1 MIRTMH
7 PLLDKSY
14 KGVFPFNIGTT
25 SFIYPDDYVPN
36 VKMLG
41 PYLENIE
48 LLLFESNYTG
58 ALPSKHAIRELAN
71 LAKEFNLAYNVH
83 LPTDVSISSRDP
95 QQQSLAVKTII
106 RVAERVA
113 PLSPTTLT
121 LHVPYNET
129 SRDKNDVRSWQER
142 AIKNLAKILANGT
155 PSRLISI
162 ENLDYPFE
170 FLDPIISELDL
181 TICLDCGHLILHG
194 DDIEKFFNTHSA
206 KTAIIHLYGVA
217 KNHFHGA
224 LDQLPEKLMAPIMRL
239 LAQFNGIVSMEVFS
253 YTDLDAS
260 LKFMEQCWSRQQRDE
275 THSNRL
281 PT

>member
-1 MIRTMH
+1 MY
-7 PLLDKSY
+7 PSLSKSY

-58 ALPSKHAIRELAN
+58 ALPSKHAIRELAG
-71 LAKEFNLAYNVH
+71 LAKEFNLTYNVH
-83 LPTDVSISSRDP
+83 LPTDISISSRNP
-95 QQQSLAVKTII
+95 QQQHIAVETIN

-121 LHVPYNET
+121 LHVPYNGISLEE
-129 SRDKNDVRSWQER
+129 DDVKSWQER
-142 AIKNLAKILANGT
+142 VVKNLSKILANGT
-155 PSRLISI
+155 PSHLISI

-170 FLDPIISELDL
+170 FLVPIISELDL
-181 TICLDCGHLILHG
+181 TICFDCGHLILHG
-194 DDIEKFFNTHSA
+194 DDIEKFFNTHSV

-224 LDQLPEKLMAPIMRL
+224 LDQLPENLMAPIMRL
-239 LAQFNGIVSMEVFS
+239 LAKFNGIVSMEVFS
-253 YTDLDAS
+253 YADLNAS
-260 LKFMEQCWSRQQRDE
+260 LKFMEKCWNHPQMDS
-275 THSNRL
+275 
-281 PT
+281 

>member
-1 MIRTMH
+1 MYST
-7 PLLDKSY
+7 LSKSY
-14 KGVFPFNIGTT
+14 KGAFPFNIGTT
-25 SFIYPDDYVPN
+25 SFIYPDDYVAN

-48 LLLFESNYTG
+48 LLLFESNHTD
-58 ALPSKHAIRELAN
+58 ALPSKQVIGELAN
-71 LAKEFNLAYNVH
+71 LAKDFNLTYNVH

-95 QQQSLAVKTII
+95 QQQSIAVETII

-121 LHVPYNET
+121 LHVPYNEAT
-129 SRDKNDVRSWQER
+129 RDKDDVKSWQER
-142 AIKNLAKILANGT
+142 VIKNLAKILANGT
-155 PSRLISI
+155 PGHLISI

-194 DDIEKFFNTHSA
+194 DDIEKFFNTYSA

-217 KNHFHGA
+217 QNHFHGA
-224 LDQLPEKLMAPIMRL
+224 LDQLPEKLIIPTTRL
-239 LAQFNGIVSMEVFS
+239 LQKFNGIVSLEVFS
-253 YTDLDAS
+253 YAHLAAS
-260 LKFMEQCWSRQQRDE
+260 LKFMEKCWNHRQKE
-275 THSNRL
+275 S
-281 PT
+281 